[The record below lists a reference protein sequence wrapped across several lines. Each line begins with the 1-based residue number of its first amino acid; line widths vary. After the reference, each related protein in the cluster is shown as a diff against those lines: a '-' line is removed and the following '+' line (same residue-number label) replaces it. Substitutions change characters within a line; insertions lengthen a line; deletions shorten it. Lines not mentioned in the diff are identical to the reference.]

1 MPLFRS
7 VAAALALGL
16 GAGSAALAQEPEAR
30 TTGVEGGDKAFFSVQ
45 VENDLVSGTDS
56 HYTNGLRAVY
66 LAPEKATPQWA
77 QRLADAVPVFPQG
90 AVRRYGLSLGHSI
103 FTPYDTQ
110 ATRPLP
116 DQRPYAGWLYG
127 GIGFVSDTGRRLDYL
142 ELQLGV
148 VGPSALGEM
157 VQNDWHSLIGV
168 KEARGWDNQIKDE
181 PAILLSYE
189 RKVHAWRTV
198 QVGGFGADFT
208 PHFGVQLG
216 NVMTSAAAG
225 GTFRLGFDLPEDYGP
240 PRIRPGLTGSSY
252 FVPGGAAGWYL
263 FAGVE
268 GRYVARNI
276 FLDGNTFRDSASV
289 DKLPVVGDVQAGLAV
304 TVGDVRIAY
313 THVLRSREFRQQNDP
328 DSFGSLSLSMRF

>member
-1 MPLFRS
+1 MPPFRP
-7 VAAALALGL
+7 AAACLAVLI
-16 GAGSAALAQEPEAR
+16 GATPTLAQEEGLR
-30 TTGVEGGDKAFFSVQ
+30 RTGVEGADKAFFGLQ
-45 VENDLVSGTDS
+45 VENDLVSGNDR

-66 LAPEKATPQWA
+66 LAPENATPEWA
-77 QRLADAVPVFPQG
+77 QRLADAVPVFPGG

-127 GIGFVSDTGRRLDYL
+127 SVGFVSDTGRRLDYL

-168 KEARGWDNQIKDE
+168 NEARGWDNQIKDE
-181 PAILLSYE
+181 PAILLAYE
-189 RKVHAWRTV
+189 RKVHAWRSV
-198 QVGGFGADFT
+198 QAGGFGADFT

-225 GTFRLGFDLPEDYGP
+225 GTFRLGFDLPDDYGP
-240 PRIRPGLTGSSY
+240 PRIRPGLTGSTY

-268 GRYVARNI
+268 GRIVARNI

-313 THVLRSREFRQQNDP
+313 TQVLRSREFRQQNDP
-328 DSFGSLSLSMRF
+328 DSFGSLSLSVRF